1 MLPAAIIKDSF
12 LRLMLIK
19 EAFVISA
26 GSVLADYKHF
36 DWSSLVLKQL
46 LHQGLKFI
54 DVLFRESPHA
64 KITMIGIPLLIG
76 DIHL

>member
-12 LRLMLIK
+12 LRLMLIKEVPLHLFK

-36 DWSSLVLKQL
+36 DWSCLVFKQL

-54 DVLFRESPHA
+54 NVLFR
-64 KITMIGIPLLIG
+64 
-76 DIHL
+76 